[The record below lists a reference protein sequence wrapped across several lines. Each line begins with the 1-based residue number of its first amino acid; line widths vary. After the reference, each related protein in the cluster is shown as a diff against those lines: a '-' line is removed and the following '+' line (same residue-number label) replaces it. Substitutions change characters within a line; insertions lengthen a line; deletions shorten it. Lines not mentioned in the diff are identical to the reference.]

1 MKQIVPNDNCLTPD
15 QILRYLQDETSPVDM
30 RGIDRHLAQCPF
42 CSDAVEGAM
51 TLPKAELTQVFS
63 RIQTKISDNSALLT
77 VERPVMR
84 VVHRS
89 AKRYW
94 LMGAA
99 ASGALLVIAGF
110 WFFQNKNEASQA
122 VVATESAIEKD
133 MSPVLLDSTASYSMA
148 DTHKDAGN
156 AAGNIYAMPK
166 TIPPVISKSQSTIK
180 SADLP
185 PHTVA
190 SAPQNEYSLVQQ
202 VPSPSASPAEKDD
215 KAMVEKAVAEEKM
228 QQKDKDSESALKAKM
243 AEVQTEQGFDI
254 SNNAALKA
262 ADSNQSTVQMMRS
275 IPDSA
280 PNQVRY
286 SGAAN
291 QNIAIPEVKRSGA
304 DYSTKAKELSKAK
317 KEVAGLKDD
326 YNYLKSGIRFYDNG
340 QYDIAIGNFN
350 RVIAQESS
358 GDDYEKALWYLAN
371 AYSKKGDDATYKTIL
386 ARIVAEKGK
395 FAQQAQKLLKQ

>member
-1 MKQIVPNDNCLTPD
+1 MKQIVPNDNCLTPN
-15 QILRYLQDETSPVDM
+15 QILRYLQDETSLLEM
-30 RGIDRHLAQCPF
+30 RGIDRHIEQCPM

-51 TLPKAELTQVFS
+51 ALPTAELTQAFS
-63 RIQTKISDNSALLT
+63 RIQTKISDKSALLT
-77 VERPVMR
+77 VEKRGMQ

-99 ASGALLVIAGF
+99 ASVALLVVVGF
-110 WFFQNKNEASQA
+110 WFFQDEKQASKA
-122 VVATESAIEKD
+122 VVATESALEKD
-133 MSPVLLDSTASYSMA
+133 ISPLALDSSASYAMA
-148 DTHKDAGN
+148 DAPKAEGKVAGN
-156 AAGNIYAMPK
+156 ATVPPK
-166 TIPPVISKSQSTIK
+166 NIPPLISKTQSSIK

-185 PHTVA
+185 PNTVA
-190 SAPQNEYSLVQQ
+190 SASQNEYSLVQQ
-202 VPSPSASPAEKDD
+202 MPAPSVSSAEKDD

-228 QQKDKDSESALKAKM
+228 PQKDKESESALKAKM
-243 AEVQTEQGFDI
+243 AEVHTEQGFDI
-254 SNNAALKA
+254 SNNAALKT
-262 ADSNQSTVQMMRS
+262 ADSNQSSVQMMRS

-291 QNIAIPEVKRSGA
+291 QNVVIPEVKRSGA
-304 DYSTKAKELSKAK
+304 DYSMKAKELSKAK

-326 YNYLKSGIRFYDNG
+326 YNYLKAGIRFYEDK

-350 RVIAQESS
+350 RVIAQEPS

-371 AYSKKGDDATYKTIL
+371 AYFKKGDSATFKTL
-386 ARIVAEKGK
+386 LNRIVAEKGK
-395 FAQQAQKLLKQ
+395 FAAQAERLLKQ